1 MTRLRKTTYTYL
13 RVGTASGTGNAG
25 LELENTFI
33 HNTLTVFQTS
43 GPGKINTT
51 TTNEENGTCTETKA
65 DNSLK
70 RPS

>member
-25 LELENTFI
+25 LEPENTFI

-43 GPGKINTT
+43 GPEKINTT
-51 TTNEENGTCTETKA
+51 TTNEEN
-65 DNSLK
+65 
-70 RPS
+70 